1 MGAGDRNLYD
11 SNMASGREPVRTFG
25 LFGES
30 SDLLDLMHCETIAAR
45 SVLHNW
51 ELAPHRHARLHQ
63 LLVVESG
70 GGLAQFEGN
79 RHAIA
84 SGSLLNLPSGC
95 VHGFRFRPGTR
106 GYVVSLPEELLD
118 ELLAGAAPA
127 RALLREPALVPASM
141 RARRTAR
148 ALWRE
153 YRSFAPARALAL
165 RGLSALLMAEA
176 ARALARHR
184 PVRAPAVEPPLLA
197 RFETLLEA
205 HYTEH
210 WRVSD
215 YARAL
220 GVSAAHLSR
229 LARAARGA
237 SASALIAD
245 RLMREARRYLAYT
258 SLAVAQVADALG
270 FSDPAYFSRVFARSV
285 GLSPRAFRRRLAE
298 RPGEATAESARA
310 RMLHARRARPR
321 RQTRRQATAV
331 RSLPPPTCSCGTARP
346 PRRGPA

>member
-11 SNMASGREPVRTFG
+11 SNMAPGGEPIRTFG

-30 SDLLDLMHCETIAAR
+30 ADLLDLMHCETIAAR
-45 SVLHNW
+45 SVLYNW

-70 GGLAQFEGN
+70 GGIAQLE
-79 RHAIA
+79 A
-84 SGSLLNLPSGC
+84 SAHTFAAASLVNLPSGC

-118 ELLAGAAPA
+118 ELLAGAAQV
-127 RALLREPALVPASM
+127 RALLRSPALAPASA

-153 YRSFAPARALAL
+153 YRAFAPARALAL
-165 RGLSALLMAEA
+165 RGLCALLLAA
-176 ARALARHR
+176 TARALARHR
-184 PVRAPAVEPPLLA
+184 PALAPAAEPPLLA

-205 HYTEH
+205 HYVEH

-220 GVSAAHLSR
+220 GISPAHLSR
-229 LARAARGA
+229 VTRAARGA

-270 FSDPAYFSRVFARSV
+270 FSDPAYFSRAFARST

-298 RPGEATAESARA
+298 RPGSGR
-310 RMLHARRARPR
+310 
-321 RQTRRQATAV
+321 
-331 RSLPPPTCSCGTARP
+331 
-346 PRRGPA
+346 